1 MKSIAAC
8 LPFSTKASNFSC
20 RCAGMAWIFCLLSL
34 AVHAQSDTTQYHY
47 AQISLSNNGTL
58 LYVRSTRDNKFNE
71 IFVASAKGAQAKK
84 MASGMVPKWSPDGA
98 SFLYS
103 VSRGQFFIS
112 GMDTSL
118 KTDPFKNSTAHDLV
132 TATFS
137 RDGKSIIFSQGAPPT
152 ADISIMNR
160 ETREIKQVTAGPG
173 LKWGADISPDGKY
186 MVYAYFIRAA
196 DRTITDR
203 GIIVKDLAS
212 GEEKKISGFGEYPI
226 WSHNGK
232 SIAFFGHNNNEKPSH
247 IYTVNPD
254 GTGLRQLTEGE
265 ADETPQ
271 WGPGDK
277 QIFFVTRNTAGLWE
291 IWTMNADG
299 TAKEKRVGNRM

>member
-8 LPFSTKASNFSC
+8 LQHSIKASCFSYKLI
-20 RCAGMAWIFCLLSL
+20 GMACICCGLSMTVL
-34 AVHAQSDTTQYHY
+34 AQPDTTQYQY
-47 AQISLSNNGTL
+47 AQISLSGNGAL

-71 IFVASAKGAQAKK
+71 IFMTGANGGPAKK
-84 MASGMVPKWSPDGA
+84 MASGIVPKWSPDGA

-137 RDGKSIIFSQGAPPT
+137 RDGKSIVFSQGAPPT

-160 ETREIKQVTAGPG
+160 ETREIKAVTAGPG

-203 GIIVKDLAS
+203 GIVVKDLAS
-212 GEEKKISGFGEYPI
+212 GEEKKIAGFGEYPI

-247 IYTVNPD
+247 IYTINPD

-299 TAKEKRVGNRM
+299 TAKEKLVGNRM